1 VKRRIVL
8 IRCGRGLFIIAAKF
22 IPLLEDSV
30 GVVMLSLGILS
41 FLGSSESLTHSSVVN
56 AVVNDMRRN
65 ASLMAC
71 L

>member
-1 VKRRIVL
+1 M
-8 IRCGRGLFIIAAKF
+8 IAAKF

-56 AVVNDMRRN
+56 AIVNDMRRN